1 MSHIPPDGPRARSD
15 VRTRRSLPPG
25 PSQSPTASLR
35 RAVGLS
41 RRCRARRVAP
51 PPGPPPRPAMA
62 RTHAWPVVWAGGR
75 WPGAGPASG
84 DVVWRRPGPVAPL
97 AGSDPK
103 LASSASRAD
112 RDVSLSA
119 GEAGAAGY
127 AWPNGRVLPPELR
140 SQCRLTRSFVLLII
154 IPVTV
159 PRLPNPGP
167 RRPGPWPAP

>member
-1 MSHIPPDGPRARSD
+1 MPR
-15 VRTRRSLPPG
+15 
-25 PSQSPTASLR
+25 Q
-35 RAVGLS
+35 
-41 RRCRARRVAP
+41 ARRPPTGPTPPARDGADTRGPVSGPVA
-51 PPGPPPRPAMA
+51 
-62 RTHAWPVVWAGGR
+62 
-75 WPGAGPASG
+75 GAGPASG

-103 LASSASRAD
+103 LASSARRAD

-119 GEAGAAGY
+119 GEAGVAGY